1 MPCWGANGMSITFVK
16 KASQV
21 SEVVNLSIR
30 SDTSVQIS
38 IGSTTRLRRCFRKGM
53 AGLGL

>member
-1 MPCWGANGMSITFVK
+1 MSITFVK
-16 KASQV
+16 KASHV

-30 SDTSVQIS
+30 SDTSVQIT